1 MPELSDRPERPKGV
15 ARSLTAQETAAA
27 VRIAAG
33 HWNEDECALIWS
45 GMGANA
51 TFRDFQRFLY
61 FCVQKDLDPL
71 LNEIHAEF
79 KWTQSDGAYRMAII
93 THIEA
98 YRKLADQTGNY
109 DGQEEH
115 FYEPDGQL
123 VSCTIRTFRKDC
135 GRPFP
140 YTAYYSEY
148 KPSNAQNFSNWVKM
162 PHVMLRK
169 VAEAASLRC
178 AFPKALAGAYIGEEM
193 PQAGVQGESRE
204 EETPTALL
212 DRKPQKKSPVPAA
225 APQPAREP
233 EALKKML
240 ERIKDRDST
249 QEVIVELRDD
259 FLMLLGEINGAAK
272 FSEVLAQHGAQG
284 MGAISTPRLAKE
296 ITRSL
301 YRTLAELRIAD
312 ANSDPDE
319 ESREDWLP
327 DEMKEGGALVNART

>member
-1 MPELSDRPERPKGV
+1 MPELSDKQERPKGV

-71 LNEIHAEF
+71 LNEVHADF
-79 KWTQSDGAYRMAII
+79 KWTEKESVHKMAII

-135 GRPFP
+135 ARPFP

-148 KPSNAQNFSNWVKM
+148 KPSNAQTFSTWVKM

-169 VAEAASLRC
+169 VAEAGSLRC

-193 PQAGVQGESRE
+193 AQAGMQGEIRE
-204 EETPTALL
+204 EETRTPPL
-212 DRKPQKKSPVPAA
+212 DRKSQKKTPVATTPPPAH
-225 APQPAREP
+225 ES
-233 EALKKML
+233 EGLKKL
-240 ERIKDRDST
+240 LARISSDR
-249 QEVIVELRDD
+249 EVTEGILVELRDD
-259 FLMLLGEINGAAK
+259 LLMLLGEKEGAAK
-272 FSEVLAQHGAQG
+272 FSEVLAQHGVQG
-284 MGAISTPRLAKE
+284 MAALSTPRQAKE
-296 ITRSL
+296 IIRSL
-301 YRTLAELRIAD
+301 YRTLVELRIAD
-312 ANSDPDE
+312 RSDTE
-319 ESREDWLP
+319 ENREDWLP